1 MDISHGCLH
10 IKEDQMTKLI
20 CVLKNGSLE
29 IGTMEEIIE
38 RVRKKIIASLEKED
52 FKTKE
57 KEYGKISIVYSDF
70 DEYIHWDMIESISLL
85 KDTPIL
91 SRADIYPHLKKLEK
105 EVTLYRKIKS
115 RKSSLADILDAE
127 EELKDIL
134 YQPDY
139 NIDAEYNKSRPA
151 YKIFKFEYDNTDEL
165 RLAFKYY
172 GDIRAD
178 IAYSNGYDDGCDA

>member
-1 MDISHGCLH
+1 MI
-10 IKEDQMTKLI
+10 KLI
-20 CVLKNGSLE
+20 CVMKNGSLE

-38 RVRKKIIASLEKED
+38 KVRKKIISSLEKEELP
-52 FKTKE
+52 KKE
-57 KEYGKISIVYSDF
+57 KEYGTLSIVYCEF
-70 DEYIHWDMIESISLL
+70 DEHIDWKAIEKTSL

-115 RKSSLADILDAE
+115 KKSSLADILDAE

-139 NIDAEYNKSRPA
+139 NIDAEFGYNKIRPA
-151 YKIFKFEYDNTDEL
+151 YKIFKLEYDNVDEL
-165 RLAFKYY
+165 KLAFKYY
-172 GDIRAD
+172 GDIRHD
-178 IAYSNGYDDGCDA
+178 IAYNTGYDAGYDANL

>member
-1 MDISHGCLH
+1 MHTAVDSTEVI
-10 IKEDQMTKLI
+10 
-20 CVLKNGSLE
+20 
-29 IGTMEEIIE
+29 TMPEVTLLSIN
-38 RVRKKIIASLEKED
+38 
-52 FKTKE
+52 KE
-57 KEYGKISIVYSDF
+57 KEYGILSIVYCEF
-70 DEYIHWDMIESISLL
+70 DEHIDWKALEKTSL

-115 RKSSLADILDAE
+115 KKSSLVDILDAE

-139 NIDAEYNKSRPA
+139 NIDAEFGCNRIRPS
-151 YKIFKFEYDNTDEL
+151 YKIFKLEGDITEL

-172 GDIRAD
+172 GDVRSD
-178 IAYSNGYDDGCDA
+178 IAYNAGYDAGYDAKL